1 MLHFDVSNIHTSLT
15 RRPSELDASGN
26 LTYTLAAN
34 ANGTALVTINIQDDG
49 GTANG
54 GVDQSANQTFNINVT
69 AVNDAPSFTF
79 QAPSTF
85 VLKIGRASCR
95 ERATAMGVGEAD
107 EEAEAEER
115 RESKKKHSVT
125 REQL

>member
-49 GTANG
+49 GTLNG
-54 GVDQSANQTFNINVT
+54 GIDQSANQTFNINVT
-69 AVNDAPSFTF
+69 AVNDAPSFTKD
-79 QAPSTF
+79 T
-85 VLKIGRASCR
+85 
-95 ERATAMGVGEAD
+95 D
-107 EEAEAEER
+107 ETELENTGLHTVKGWTTEI
-115 RESKKKHSVT
+115 SVA
-125 REQL
+125 